1 MELSSRILR
10 DLGRP
15 DAELSVLITDDE
27 EIRTLNRQYRSIDC
41 ATDVLSFSQL
51 EGEGAV
57 PESKVLG
64 DIVISWDRAVSQGE
78 EYGHGTGAEVERL
91 FIHGLLHLFGH
102 DHEGDSEKTDIMME
116 LENRYLGVGEQ
127 PEKHDDSVQ

>member
-1 MELSSRILR
+1 
-10 DLGRP
+10 LGSP

-27 EIRTLNRQYRSIDC
+27 EIHTLNRQYRSVDR

-57 PESKVLG
+57 SEHNVLG

-78 EYGHGTGAEVERL
+78 EYGHGTHAELERL
-91 FIHGLLHLFGH
+91 LVHGLLHLFGY
-102 DHEGDSEKTDIMME
+102 DHEGDKESTAEMME
-116 LENRYLGVGEQ
+116 LENRYLECLGKASGPDKSVV
-127 PEKHDDSVQ
+127 PKTHDSKNT